1 MNEGSVARKFAM
13 SSEPGFNRIRWAP
26 GVTMT
31 GSDVRETI
39 GAVDAVSGAGK
50 RPLLVHIG
58 SVERITREA
67 RELLIDDTC
76 STKTAVLGMDRVS
89 MVMTAFAYTSATPTR
104 FFTDEAEAIAWLLEP
119 SC

>member
-1 MNEGSVARKFAM
+1 M
-13 SSEPGFNRIRWAP
+13 SFEPDFNRIIWAP

-31 GSDVRETI
+31 GNDVRGTI
-39 GAVDAVSGAGK
+39 GAVEAVSNAGR

-67 RELLIDDTC
+67 RELLIADTC
-76 STKTAVLGMDRVS
+76 SSKTAVLGMDQVS
-89 MVMTAFAYTSATPTR
+89 KVMTAFAYSSATPTE

-119 SC
+119 SS